1 VQSAA
6 LDGLGAQ
13 GWLAFPS
20 AVGVNAPGVAK
31 PLS

>member
-13 GWLAFPS
+13 GWLAFPN
-20 AVGVNAPGVAK
+20 AVGVNPPGLAK
-31 PLS
+31 P